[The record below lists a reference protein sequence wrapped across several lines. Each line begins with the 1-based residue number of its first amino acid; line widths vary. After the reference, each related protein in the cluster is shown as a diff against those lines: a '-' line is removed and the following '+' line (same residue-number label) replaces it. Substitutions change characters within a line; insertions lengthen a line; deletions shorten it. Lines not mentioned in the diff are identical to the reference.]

1 MKKINLKNNTKTT
14 RLSCLILSVLLI
26 ASVAKAQD
34 NQQNQGIQDKVYPTV
49 KLNGPRFGF
58 TYISPGLI
66 AGQIRGAQ
74 DPNNTNT
81 NGTTITQFGWQFE
94 WRYFTL
100 PSGVC
105 GLVEFVPLI
114 GGLDQ
119 GLFLPSCNLL
129 VGVRSRDGL
138 EFGFGPNLSIAGVG
152 FVFAAGTNI
161 KIDQVNF
168 PINIAF
174 VPSYKKSVTTYD
186 NNPPYATHT
195 VTEDLGAR
203 ISLIIGFN
211 ARKR

>member
-1 MKKINLKNNTKTT
+1 MKTVRFT
-14 RLSCLILSVLLI
+14 CLILSFLLLAFI
-26 ASVAKAQD
+26 AKAQD
-34 NQQNQGIQDKVYPTV
+34 NQDNQGIQDKIYPTV
-49 KLNGPRFGF
+49 KLNGPRIGL

-66 AGQIRGAQ
+66 AGQIRSAQ
-74 DPNNTNT
+74 DPNSNN
-81 NGTTITQFGWQFE
+81 NSGTTITQFGWQFE

-100 PSGVC
+100 QSGVC

-129 VGVRSRDGL
+129 IGIRDRNGF
-138 EFGFGPNLSIAGVG
+138 EFGFGPNVSIAGVG

-174 VPSYKKSVTTYD
+174 VPSYKKTVTVYD
-186 NNPPYATHT
+186 NGPLYTPPHT

-203 ISLIIGFN
+203 ISLVIGFN
-211 ARKR
+211 ARKH